1 MKTELKKKLV
11 FWINETRVE
20 KELTFEEMLK
30 YDNNYCERIIRTFAK
45 TSYNKVKNMHN
56 NIMSKE
62 DFYAE
67 GLARA
72 FYCFKM
78 YNADKSFVPYLQT
91 GLDQW
96 WCDYTKSVFANKR
109 KNNSDVVYEY
119 SAQLEEDGI
128 LNCETVYGINKNSID
143 TFEIS
148 EDLEDAIT
156 KLNDEEKKIM
166 DFLLNQEMTKKMFAN
181 ELGITRPTLDTRIQ
195 NVRDKMSSLLPE
207 YMGIY

>member
-1 MKTELKKKLV
+1 MKKKLV
-11 FWINETRVE
+11 FWIDEKRVE
-20 KELTFEEMLK
+20 ADLTFEEMLN
-30 YDNNYCERIIRTFAK
+30 YDNKYCERVIRTFAK
-45 TSYNKVKNMHN
+45 KCYEKVKNMHD
-56 NIMSKE
+56 NIMTKE

-72 FYCFKM
+72 FYCYEM

-96 WCDYTKSVFANKR
+96 WCDYTKSIFANKR
-109 KNNSDVVYEY
+109 RNTSNVVYEY
-119 SAQLEEDGI
+119 SAQLEEEGL
-128 LNCETVYGINKNSID
+128 LNCDNCCGDDEHSIGL
-143 TFEIS
+143 FEIS
-148 EDLEDAIT
+148 EDLEDALE

-166 DFLLNQEMTKKMFAN
+166 EFLINQETTKKIFAD

-195 NVRDKMSSLLPE
+195 NVRDKMYSLMPE